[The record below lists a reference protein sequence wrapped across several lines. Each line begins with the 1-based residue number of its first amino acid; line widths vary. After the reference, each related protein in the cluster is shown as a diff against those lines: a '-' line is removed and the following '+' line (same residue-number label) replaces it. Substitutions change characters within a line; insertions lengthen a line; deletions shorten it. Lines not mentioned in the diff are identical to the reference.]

1 MEAFIMIKKI
11 KGYFENRKAKK
22 LLKEQTLQ
30 LQFMLL
36 SKLYS
41 VVKVFEGDL
50 DIESIIALAEQLK
63 GIDNKEI
70 VRQIVDRVKDEVED
84 EFADEEEDEEDGE

>member
-1 MEAFIMIKKI
+1 MIKKI

-22 LLKEQTLQ
+22 LLKEQTAQ

-50 DIESIIALAEQLK
+50 DI
-63 GIDNKEI
+63 
-70 VRQIVDRVKDEVED
+70 
-84 EFADEEEDEEDGE
+84 

>member
-1 MEAFIMIKKI
+1 MEDDFMIKKI
-11 KGYFENRKAKK
+11 KEYFENKKAKK
-22 LLKEQTLQ
+22 LLKEQTAQ

-50 DIESIIALAEQLK
+50 DIESVIALAEQLK
-63 GIDNKEI
+63 GIDDKEI
-70 VRQIVDRVKDEVED
+70 VRQIVDRIKDEVE
-84 EFADEEEDEEDGE
+84 EEMEEDDE

>member
-1 MEAFIMIKKI
+1 MEDDFMFKKI

-22 LLKEQTLQ
+22 LLKEQTAQ

-41 VVKVFEGDL
+41 VVKVFEGN
-50 DIESIIALAEQLK
+50 
-63 GIDNKEI
+63 GT
-70 VRQIVDRVKDEVED
+70 VENNL
-84 EFADEEEDEEDGE
+84 

>member
-1 MEAFIMIKKI
+1 MIKKI

-22 LLKEQTLQ
+22 LLKEQTAQ

-50 DIESIIALAEQLK
+50 DIESVIALAEQLK
-63 GIDNKEI
+63 GIDDKEI
-70 VRQIVDRVKDEVED
+70 VRQIVDILKSHPLNLYSLEKFVQLTQEK
-84 EFADEEEDEEDGE
+84 

>member
-1 MEAFIMIKKI
+1 MEDDFMFKKI

-22 LLKEQTLQ
+22 LLKEQTAQ

-36 SKLYS
+36 SKLYT
-41 VVKVFEGDL
+41 VVKVFEGDV

-63 GIDNKEI
+63 GIEDKEI
-70 VRQIVDRVKDEVED
+70 VRQIVDRIKDEVE
-84 EFADEEEDEEDGE
+84 EEMEEDDE

>member
-1 MEAFIMIKKI
+1 MIKKI

-22 LLKEQTLQ
+22 LLKEQTAQ

-36 SKLYS
+36 SKLYTI
-41 VVKVFEGDL
+41 VKVFEGDV

-63 GIDNKEI
+63 GIEDKEI
-70 VRQIVDRVKDEVED
+70 VRQIVDRIKDEVE
-84 EFADEEEDEEDGE
+84 EEMEEDDE

>member
-1 MEAFIMIKKI
+1 MEDDFMFKKI
-11 KGYFENRKAKK
+11 KEYFENRKAKK
-22 LLKEQTLQ
+22 MLKEQTAQ

-50 DIESIIALAEQLK
+50 DIESVIALAEQLK
-63 GIDNKEI
+63 GIDDKEI
-70 VRQIVDRVKDEVED
+70 VRQIVDRIKDEVE
-84 EFADEEEDEEDGE
+84 EEMEDEE

>member
-1 MEAFIMIKKI
+1 MFKKI

-22 LLKEQTLQ
+22 LLKEQTAQ

-41 VVKVFEGDL
+41 VIKVFEGDL
-50 DIESIIALAEQLK
+50 DIESVSALEEQLK
-63 GIDNKEI
+63 GIDDKEV
-70 VRQIVDRVKDEVED
+70 VRQIVDRIKDEVE
-84 EFADEEEDEEDGE
+84 EEMEEDDE

>member
-1 MEAFIMIKKI
+1 MIKKI
-11 KGYFENRKAKK
+11 KEYFKNKKAKK
-22 LLKEQTLQ
+22 LLKEQTAQ

-50 DIESIIALAEQLK
+50 DIESVIALAEQLK
-63 GIDNKEI
+63 GIEDKEI
-70 VRQIVDRVKDEVED
+70 VRQIVDRIKDEVED
-84 EFADEEEDEEDGE
+84 EMEDDE

>member
-1 MEAFIMIKKI
+1 MFKKI
-11 KGYFENRKAKK
+11 KGYIENRKAKK
-22 LLKEQTLQ
+22 MLKEQTAQ

-50 DIESIIALAEQLK
+50 DIESVIALAEQLK
-63 GIDNKEI
+63 PVIYNETDKLDRKVLQQ
-70 VRQIVDRVKDEVED
+70 VRTE
-84 EFADEEEDEEDGE
+84 EFREFLHTLLIIP